1 MTTQTK
7 KDSFVIPEH
16 GAINCPGATTDEH
29 KAVECFAPI
38 FTTADPTL
46 MDARDQTR
54 KEDDPYA
61 KGNHPASNL
70 MEIKDN
76 WATPIAELKLDIP
89 EQVRIDL
96 METIAKDGSN
106 IFIYDENHPY
116 HDSIR
121 EFEKISNELIR
132 YYLTNAYN
140 ITDADQLNIEAR
152 AFGNLQKYGS
162 RTYPHYHHGFDGV
175 LIHYLTAGDEYQL
188 ETDRQ
193 SKIIP
198 LKKENIIHPILD
210 ENSDERSDLK
220 GSGNLILCDPRP
232 AINYPYCNKAIA
244 WNSYS
249 GMTLL
254 HPAYVW
260 HESNEFRGNGIRVTF
275 VINYRVLTMMNQ
287 ESVKPLA
294 SINENKK

>member
-1 MTTQTK
+1 M
-7 KDSFVIPEH
+7 
-16 GAINCPGATTDEH
+16 
-29 KAVECFAPI
+29 
-38 FTTADPTL
+38 
-46 MDARDQTR
+46 
-54 KEDDPYA
+54 
-61 KGNHPASNL
+61 
-70 MEIKDN
+70 
-76 WATPIAELKLDIP
+76 
-89 EQVRIDL
+89 
-96 METIAKDGSN
+96 
-106 IFIYDENHPY
+106 
-116 HDSIR
+116 
-121 EFEKISNELIR
+121 IR
-132 YYLTNAYN
+132 YYLTNAYS

-152 AFGNLQKYGS
+152 AFGNLQTYGS

-175 LIHYLTAGDEYQL
+175 LIHYLTIGNEYEL
-188 ETDRQ
+188 ESDRQ
-193 SKIIP
+193 SKIR
-198 LKKENIIHPILD
+198 PIRPESMIYPVD
-210 ENSDERSDLK
+210 EESSNVIADTYGRPKSKDDHAKDDLK